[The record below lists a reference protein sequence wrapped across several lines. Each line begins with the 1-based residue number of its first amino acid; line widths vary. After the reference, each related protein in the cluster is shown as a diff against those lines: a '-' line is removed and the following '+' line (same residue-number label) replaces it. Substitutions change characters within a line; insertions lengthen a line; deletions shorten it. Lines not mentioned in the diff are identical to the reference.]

1 MSCWSSSSWSPSST
15 LLYGDAVEME
25 DRAHLLW
32 EAQCEVIQ
40 LEKDLMTMTSQG
52 AAEAD
57 RERLYLLLEAAK
69 DKVALRSHN
78 LMMGRGQIGS
88 YGRLII

>member
-1 MSCWSSSSWSPSST
+1 MSYPWSPH
-15 LLYGDAVEME
+15 LLYQDVVEME
-25 DRAHLLW
+25 DRAQLLW
-32 EAQCEVIQ
+32 QAQCEVVQ
-40 LEKDLMTMTSQG
+40 LEKDLMNMTSQG
-52 AAEAD
+52 AADAG

-69 DKVALRSHN
+69 DQVALRSHN